1 RLGSLADR
9 IDAADSSVPAAPQRI
24 AMRIELELRN
34 ELAMFVGETP
44 LSNSP
49 FSVFAQPFELHDAQ
63 VTPAKA
69 AIHAGLRD
77 YVENA
82 FRGPGIGDRAIGPIC
97 AFGKCLVARQTGKRA
112 VDDQLGICDPY
123 VVHQAVAVVKHQ
135 ATLGSWP

>member
-1 RLGSLADR
+1 
-9 IDAADSSVPAAPQRI
+9 
-24 AMRIELELRN
+24 
-34 ELAMFVGETP
+34 MFVGETP

-77 YVENA
+77 HVENA

-97 AFGKCLVARQTGKRA
+97 ALGKCLVDRQTGKRV

-123 VVHQAVAVVKHQ
+123 VVHHAVAVVEHQ
-135 ATLGSWP
+135 ATLCPWLHHPAELHQDLLRVRGVVKHPAALDPVD